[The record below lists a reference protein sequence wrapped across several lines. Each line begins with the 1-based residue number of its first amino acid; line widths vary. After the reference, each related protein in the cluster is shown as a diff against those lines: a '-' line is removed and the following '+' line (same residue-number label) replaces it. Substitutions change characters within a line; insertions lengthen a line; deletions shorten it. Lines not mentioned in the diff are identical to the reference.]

1 MEKVMKKDE
10 KNSLKGF
17 IVTVYFPDVPGAS
30 PSQSFIDT
38 PSDLAET
45 VARILG
51 NNPRSVIL
59 VQASVNL

>member
-1 MEKVMKKDE
+1 MKKDE
-10 KNSLKGF
+10 KVSLKGF
-17 IVTVYFPDVPGAS
+17 IFTVYTPDAPGTA

-38 PSDLAET
+38 PSGLADT
-45 VARILG
+45 VSRILN

>member
-10 KNSLKGF
+10 KVSLKGF
-17 IVTVYFPDVPGAS
+17 IVSVYSPNVPGSS

-38 PSDLAET
+38 PSGLAET
-45 VARILG
+45 VAKVLDSD
-51 NNPRSVIL
+51 PRAVML